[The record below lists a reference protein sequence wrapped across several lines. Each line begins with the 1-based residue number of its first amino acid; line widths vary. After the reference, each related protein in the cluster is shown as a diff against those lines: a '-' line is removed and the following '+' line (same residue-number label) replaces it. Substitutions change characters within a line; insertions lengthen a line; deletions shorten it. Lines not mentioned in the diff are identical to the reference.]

1 MPPEI
6 IAWAYIVFAMLVVCW
21 PSRKWDV
28 RGLLEE
34 DEQ

>member
-1 MPPEI
+1 MSLEAI
-6 IAWAYIVFAMLVVCW
+6 IAINIAAAILIVCW

-34 DEQ
+34 DEE